1 MRPRS
6 DLDSLLA
13 SLAAPGGQEPAPE
26 QVPAAL
32 MAEFDAALGPA
43 SAGRSRLAWF
53 PALAAAACLAI
64 ALVLLAPSPQPAAP
78 RQLAFVPIPY
88 VAPLA
93 PYERPQVVRMAVPMM
108 ALMAA
113 GFEVH
118 TPDAAGSVTADVLVG
133 QDGRPL
139 AIRLL
144 PDSDR
149 NRRYQ
154 E

>member
-1 MRPRS
+1 MKTRKA
-6 DLDSLLA
+6 LEA
-13 SLAAPGGQEPAPE
+13 ALAALSAEDALPPRPAE
-26 QVPAAL
+26 VPPAL
-32 MAEFDAALGPA
+32 MAEFVGQAGSLRAGWKPA
-43 SAGRSRLAWF
+43 PLVLF
-53 PALAAAACLAI
+53 AAAACLLA
-64 ALVLLAPSPQPAAP
+64 ALLLAPQPAPPA

-113 GFEVH
+113 GLEVH
-118 TPDAAGSVTADVLVG
+118 TTDAGGAVTADVLIG
-133 QDGRPL
+133 QDGRAL
-139 AIRLL
+139 AVRLVSG
-144 PDSDR
+144 PISDL